1 MRDTL
6 LMVSCLCLLA
16 ASATAQVDEPAP
28 GELEPAVSFEPEN
41 TGSAAGDDGGSL
53 KPEAS
58 SAGAEADAAEISGSE
73 PEAAF
78 DTMDHLQLDATSV
91 TGNRELPK
99 VLYIVPWKKS
109 DLGDL
114 RGRPVN
120 SLVDEVL
127 SPVDRDV
134 FRRHLQYYSDIKEPG
149 GQASPGE

>member
-1 MRDTL
+1 MTMREPSIVL
-6 LMVSCLCLLA
+6 LILFSFALPA
-16 ASATAQVDEPAP
+16 AGQVEEPAP
-28 GELEPAVSFEPEN
+28 EELEPAVSFEPESIEPSGERAK
-41 TGSAAGDDGGSL
+41 TEVPDPASEPRAA
-53 KPEAS
+53 EAS
-58 SAGAEADAAEISGSE
+58 APE
-73 PEAAF
+73 PGPGF

-127 SPVDRDV
+127 SPVDREV
-134 FRRHLQYYSDIKEPG
+134 FRRHLQYYSDIKEP
-149 GQASPGE
+149 Q